1 MINWRNPDR
10 NIILAS
16 ASPRRKQIL
25 SQMGFVF
32 DVKAGPEIDE
42 KSHIDQND
50 LNRSLKYLATVKA
63 QGVAQHYQDS
73 LIIGADTVVVRNNT
87 VLGKPENR
95 DEAYLMLKE
104 LSGKQHTVMT
114 GVALICD
121 KDSYMQSSVTS
132 TDVYFREITDEEI
145 LDYLDTNEYQD
156 KAGAYAIQGS
166 ALIFVE
172 SIRGCYYNVV
182 GLPVSGTISLFKD
195 FIARKES
202 ANV

>member
-1 MINWRNPDR
+1 MINWINPGR

-16 ASPRRKQIL
+16 GSPRRKQIL

-32 DVKAGPEIDE
+32 EVKAGQEIDE
-42 KSHIDQND
+42 KSHIDHKD

-63 QGVAQHYQDS
+63 QGVAQNYRDS
-73 LIIGADTVVVRNNT
+73 LVIGADTVVVRNNS

-95 DEAYLMLKE
+95 DEAYLMLKD
-104 LSGKQHTVMT
+104 LSGKRHTVMT
-114 GVALICD
+114 GIALVCN
-121 KDSYMQSSVTS
+121 KDSYLQSSVTS
-132 TDVYFREITDEEI
+132 TDVFFRETTDEEI
-145 LDYLDTNEYQD
+145 QDYLDTNEYRD
-156 KAGAYAIQGS
+156 KAGAYAIQGR

-172 SIRGCYYNVV
+172 SIQGCYYNVV

>member
-1 MINWRNPDR
+1 MINWRNPGR

-32 DVKAGPEIDE
+32 DVKVGQNIDE
-42 KSHIDQND
+42 NSHFDTSD
-50 LNRSLKYLATVKA
+50 LNGSLKHLASVKA
-63 QGVAQHYQDS
+63 RGIAQDFRDS
-73 LIIGADTVVVRNNT
+73 LVIGADTVVVRDNI
-87 VLGKPENR
+87 VLGKPQNR
-95 DEAYLMLKE
+95 EEAYLMLKE
-104 LSGKQHTVMT
+104 LSGKRHTVKT
-114 GVALICD
+114 GVALVCNEI
-121 KDSYMQSSVTS
+121 SYLQSSVTS
-132 TDVYFREITDEEI
+132 TDVHFRNITDEEI
-145 LDYLDTNEYQD
+145 HDYLDTNEYQD
-156 KAGAYAIQGS
+156 KAGAYAIQGR

-172 SIRGCYYNVV
+172 SIQGCYYNVV

>member
-1 MINWRNPDR
+1 MINWRNPGR

-32 DVKAGPEIDE
+32 DVKTGQEIDE
-42 KSHIDQND
+42 NSHLDTND
-50 LNRSLKYLATVKA
+50 LNRSLKYLAAVKTQVIA
-63 QGVAQHYQDS
+63 QNFRDS
-73 LIIGADTVVVRNNT
+73 LVIGADTVVVRDNT

-95 DEAYLMLKE
+95 DEAYRMLKE
-104 LSGKQHTVMT
+104 LSGKRHTVKT
-114 GVALICD
+114 GVALVCD
-121 KDSYMQSSVTS
+121 EISHLQSSVTS
-132 TDVYFREITDEEI
+132 TDVYFRDITDEEI
-145 LDYLDTNEYQD
+145 QDYLDTNEYQD
-156 KAGAYAIQGS
+156 KAGAYAIQGR

-172 SIRGCYYNVV
+172 SIQGCYYNVV